1 MSNLLAKKEKYTLL
15 RQQLEVETGAQEI
28 EAKVE
33 EYRKQ
38 LQAEYDSDKLK
49 KLDKVDAYL
58 ELINELISEENEP
71 VLDEINTEV

>member
-1 MSNLLAKKEKYTLL
+1 MSNLLAKKEKYMLL